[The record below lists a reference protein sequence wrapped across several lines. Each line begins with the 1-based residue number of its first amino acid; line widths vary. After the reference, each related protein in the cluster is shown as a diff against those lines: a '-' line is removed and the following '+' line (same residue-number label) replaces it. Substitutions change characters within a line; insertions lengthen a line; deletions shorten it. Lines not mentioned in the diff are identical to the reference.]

1 MLPRDSDPGRRTSE
15 PSGAMASGV
24 AAMFLVSRVI
34 DTAQVIDRRSLP
46 IDALLIGSIERW
58 SPLFLLFLQEIIS
71 DPNVLSR
78 RNPRH

>member
-1 MLPRDSDPGRRTSE
+1 
-15 PSGAMASGV
+15 MASGV
-24 AAMFLVSRVI
+24 AAMFLVSSVI

-46 IDALLIGSIERW
+46 IKSGQFALLIGSIQRW

-71 DPNVLSR
+71 DPNVFSR